1 MLLTFLL
8 CGGGD
13 LFLSILWSLMLLNT
27 SVWLWSS
34 WWMFCIVLWRWNMLQ
49 KSCWW
54 GVIPSWPLLWSPP
67 WLFRSTSQWCTP
79 ATLSA
84 ATIFWM
90 LFRLIWGFLW
100 RFSSQA
106 LLQFSP
112 WLTSP
117 EISPFNFPL
126 TYSEISPESYC
137 LTPTWNFLLTR
148 PEIFLLTCF
157 LNCPVGC
164 ESSLLVL
171 MMEVCSIGLE
181 QIQRR
186 IQLVAHVLK

>member
-1 MLLTFLL
+1 MVIYSCLLSGPSCSSIRQSDFGVH
-8 CGGGD
+8 GGC
-13 LFLSILWSLMLLNT
+13 SACPMEMEHVIYN
-27 SVWLWSS
+27 V
-34 WWMFCIVLWRWNMLQ
+34 VQ

-90 LFRLIWGFLW
+90 LFRLIWGFFW

-137 LTPTWNFLLTR
+137 LTPTWNFLLTL

>member
-1 MLLTFLL
+1 MVIYSCLLSGPSCSSIRQSDFGVH
-8 CGGGD
+8 GGC
-13 LFLSILWSLMLLNT
+13 SECPMEMEHVIYN
-27 SVWLWSS
+27 V
-34 WWMFCIVLWRWNMLQ
+34 VQ

-100 RFSSQA
+100 RFFSQA

-157 LNCPVGC
+157 LSCPVGC

-171 MMEVCSIGLE
+171 MMEMCSIGLE
-181 QIQRR
+181 QIQRC
-186 IQLVAHVLK
+186 IQIVAHVLK